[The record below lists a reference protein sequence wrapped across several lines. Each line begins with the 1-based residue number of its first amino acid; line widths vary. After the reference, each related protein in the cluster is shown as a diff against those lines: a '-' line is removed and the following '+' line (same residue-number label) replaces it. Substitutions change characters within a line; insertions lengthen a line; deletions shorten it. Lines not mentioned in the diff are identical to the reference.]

1 MAYKQPKGLGLTGAK
16 TGAGIPSAL
25 TMKGSPVHKDF
36 PVKPKMKLASYEGI
50 INKITGNQLNA
61 ADQNEFLTSGTIGG
75 QTVDQS
81 SLEGITNLSKL
92 NEQGS
97 KSTAQISNRMMQGQ
111 SRDRDGY
118 VTLEPR
124 AELRGYTEG
133 TTSTDANTGEQVV
146 TPGQMGA
153 YPSTQ
158 NMNRTRSAQDEIAN
172 SIQNFQAGSGGGFNI
187 QDDGRVIESDLYGIG
202 EDGYGFKKNTT
213 ADGEDIITT
222 QRLTQKSDVLP
233 NIDKPKTFRGAVR
246 RGYGQNE
253 RSNLTQGNINI
264 ADGLAT
270 TLSDIQAN
278 IADGAEYFEDK
289 EEYKEGGKSYNTF
302 SDLYSRP
309 AGNIVS
315 GNNVQDNYTHM
326 DRIGNQYGLILPDYQ
341 SPNGNRRAMHSKI
354 IDKKLRDV
362 GKENYGNYR
371 LDDLPNFKR

>member
-25 TMKGSPVHKDF
+25 TMKGSPAHKDF
-36 PVKPKMKLASYEGI
+36 PVKPGMKLASYEGI
-50 INKITGNQLNA
+50 INKISGNQLNE

-81 SLEGITNLSKL
+81 SLEAFTNLSKL

-111 SRDRDGY
+111 SRDKDGY
-118 VTLEPR
+118 VTLKPR
-124 AELRGYTEG
+124 AELTGYTEG

-146 TPGQMGA
+146 TPGQMGS

-158 NMNRTRSAQDEIAN
+158 NYNRTNSAMDEIAN
-172 SIQNFQAGSGGGFNI
+172 SIKNYQSGSGGGFNI
-187 QDDGRVIESDLYGIG
+187 GDDGRVYEGDLYG
-202 EDGYGFKKNTT
+202 KNTT

-233 NIDKPKTFRGAVR
+233 NTDQPNTFAGGSR
-246 RGYGQNE
+246 RGFGQNE

-270 TLSDIQAN
+270 TLSDIRAN

-289 EEYKEGGKSYNTF
+289 EEYQEGGKSYNTV

-315 GNNVQDNYTHM
+315 GNNVLDNYTHM
-326 DRIGNQYGLILPDYQ
+326 DRIGNQHGLILPSYQ
-341 SPNGNRRAMHSKI
+341 NPNGNRRAMHSKLT
-354 IDKKLRDV
+354 DRKLRDV

-371 LDDLPNFKR
+371 LDDLPNSRR